1 MTPVWRGFGIPVEE
15 FDGNDPEVTYATVCR
30 ALDHARSGAGPVVLE
45 GLTYRLD
52 PHIWYDPAD
61 YQPQA
66 EIARWRERDPIAIAR
81 RHLLERGVAADRVR
95 KLEQDSAREVDE
107 IMREAEQAP
116 WAGWSDNAGAVL
128 Q

>member
-1 MTPVWRGFGIPVEE
+1 VV
-15 FDGNDPEVTYATVCR
+15 R

-61 YQPQA
+61 YQPEA
-66 EIARWRERDPIAIAR
+66 EIARWRERDPLAIAR
-81 RHLLERGVAADRVR
+81 RRLLERGVTADRIQT
-95 KLEQDSAREVDE
+95 LEHDSAREVE
-107 IMREAEQAP
+107 EVMREAERAP
-116 WAGWSDNAGAVL
+116 WAGWSDSIGAVR